1 MVGLSAVFVVPG
13 RYAGKTVRMR
23 VVLMTAGSRGD
34 VAPYTG
40 LCAALARAGHE
51 VTLVTHERF
60 APLAKEAGLGFHA
73 LPVDPRAELESG
85 AGQGLHRATTGAG
98 KLARMI
104 ALARSV
110 VAEIA
115 DAMVAPAQ
123 QAEAL
128 LLSPVLAPL
137 GHVLAE
143 GLDLPSL
150 GVNLQPLAPT
160 GEFLAPVVGARS
172 LGRTGNRLSGRAVNA
187 ALDTIFVEA
196 ARTMRRRLG
205 LAPAGVRATRRSRD
219 RERWPVLHGFSPL
232 VVPRPRDWRAGLEIC
247 GYWWPYCA
255 PTAQL
260 PEPVRDFL
268 LAGPPPVFVGLGS
281 ATVPDPERT
290 SAALV
295 SALRAAGLRGI
306 VQRGWAGL
314 HAEGDD
320 MLTVDE
326 LPHALVFPHTAAVV
340 HHGGAGTTAAALRAG
355 VPSVPIPVQFDAPFW
370 AARLRSLGVSPG
382 SVRLRALSAR
392 ALTPLLAQAARSD
405 AHRDRARH
413 LGALI
418 RAEDGSGPVLS
429 WLDRLG

>member
-1 MVGLSAVFVVPG
+1 
-13 RYAGKTVRMR
+13 MR
-23 VVLMTAGSRGD
+23 VALMTAGSRGD

-40 LCAALARAGHE
+40 LSHALARAGHE
-51 VTLVTHERF
+51 ATLVTHERF
-60 APLAKEAGLGFHA
+60 AGLAKEAGIGFHA

-85 AGQGLHRATTGAG
+85 AGQGLHRAATGAG

-115 DAMVAPAQ
+115 EAMVAPAE
-123 QAEAL
+123 QADVL
-128 LLSPVLAPL
+128 LFSAVLAPL

-143 GLDLPSL
+143 GLGLPSL

-160 GEFLAPVVGARS
+160 GDFAAPVVSARS
-172 LGRTGNRLSGRAVNA
+172 LGRTGNRLSARAVNA
-187 ALDTIFVEA
+187 ALDLIFVEA
-196 ARTMRRRLG
+196 ARGLRRRLG
-205 LAPAGVRATRRSRD
+205 LPAAGVRATRHARE

-232 VVPRPRDWRAGLEIC
+232 VVPRPRDWRAGLEVC
-247 GYWWPYCA
+247 GYWWPYCS

-260 PEPVRDFL
+260 PTRVRDFL
-268 LAGPPPVFVGLGS
+268 LDGPPPVFVGLGS
-281 ATVPDPERT
+281 ATVPDPART

-295 SALRAAGLRGI
+295 CALRAAGLRGI

-320 MLTVDE
+320 MLTVDD

-355 VPSVPIPVQFDAPFW
+355 VPSVPIPVQFDAFFW
-370 AARLRSLGVSPG
+370 AARLSSLGVSPG
-382 SVRLRALSAR
+382 SVPLRGLDAR
-392 ALTPLLAQAARSD
+392 ALTPLLTEAARSD
-405 AHRDRARH
+405 AYRDRARQ

-418 RAEDGSGPVLS
+418 RAEDGCGPVVS
-429 WLDRLG
+429 WLDRLGSPSPRG